1 MNIIAM
7 EEHGKDNFTL
17 ITIDLFNIKRF
28 IFNLKFLSQSIGKEF
43 YFSLPTFFYSKK
55 SIKGLNR

>member
-28 IFNLKFLSQSIGKEF
+28 IFNLKLLSQSIGK
-43 YFSLPTFFYSKK
+43 
-55 SIKGLNR
+55 